1 MTGCI
6 YLQGNNIHR
15 KQDLVSEAKVF
26 QSLKTS
32 SRRRKLSKKK
42 LRVRGGVPL
51 STKKQKR
58 KVLQKTAAFLMAQF
72 SRYDKGFW
80 VLRFSWHLKSIVRLR
95 YK

>member
-15 KQDLVSEAKVF
+15 KQDVVSEAKVF

-42 LRVRGGVPL
+42 LRVGGGSSKYKKAEKESFAENRGVFDGAVQSL
-51 STKKQKR
+51 
-58 KVLQKTAAFLMAQF
+58 
-72 SRYDKGFW
+72 
-80 VLRFSWHLKSIVRLR
+80 
-95 YK
+95 